1 MTIKKFDHLA
11 AGTLKEAAA
20 ALSRAKGRAMAL
32 AGGTDALGALKDKIH
47 KESPELVVDL
57 KTIPGLNYISEDG
70 RGLRIGALTPLSAIA
85 EHGTVKG
92 KYKLLA
98 EAARSVASPQLRN
111 MGTIAGNLCQEPRC
125 WYYRTPDDQF
135 HCLRKGGTH
144 CGALLGENRYH
155 SIFGGARVS
164 APACTEACPGN
175 VEIAAYLS
183 LVRNGELTAAA
194 EIILKNNPLPAM
206 TGRVCPHLCESKCNR
221 GEFDEAVSIRAM
233 ERRLGDHVLDSCA
246 ALMKPPAKRTKK
258 SVAVVGSGPAGLA
271 AAYYL
276 RMAGHQVTVFD
287 RLPKAGGMLAY
298 AIPAYRL
305 PRNLVRAQI
314 AALEE
319 MGIIFKLG
327 VEIGPKGVSLSS
339 LRKKFNGV
347 FLATGAWVQKNIPL
361 EKSELLTSGM
371 NFLTAGGCS
380 TLALAEKVGG
390 LPRTLAAS
398 EKVRGEDVVVIG
410 GGNVAVDVAV
420 TARHAGARSV
430 TMVCLEARDAMPA
443 FPAEIAEALKEGVRI
458 LPGWGPNKILEA
470 GGKLKG
476 MEFVRCVSVFDE
488 QGRFAPSFDAAQKR
502 TVKAGRIILAI
513 GQAAELGYAT
523 GVKTQRGL
531 IVADAATQATNLPG
545 VFAGGDAVLGPA
557 SVIEAIAAGRRAAR
571 AIDAYLNGGR
581 KKTDSIAS
589 SAVSPLLAL
598 NADGGAHCARTTH
611 PESKGLSPEALL
623 AEAKRCIDCS
633 CVAVNAS
640 DLAPALAALGARIK
654 TTKRTIAA
662 EDFFTA
668 GVLRSTVLDH
678 DELVEEILIPAQR
691 SDRVQSYHKFRIRN
705 SIDFPIAGLASVY
718 SSGGGKI
725 KDARL
730 VLSAVA
736 PIPIRLKAVEEFL
749 EGKRANERTAA
760 EAGELAVKE
769 ARPLS
774 KNRFKVQI
782 VKALLQKALLSS

>member
-1 MTIKKFDHLA
+1 MTMKKFDHLA
-11 AGTLKEAAA
+11 AKTLKEAVS
-20 ALSRAKGRAMAL
+20 ALSGAKGRALAL

-47 KESPELVVDL
+47 KESPALVVDL

-85 EHGTVKG
+85 AHGTVKG

-164 APACTEACPGN
+164 APSCTAACPGN

-183 LVRNGELTAAA
+183 LVRKGELSAAA
-194 EIILKNNPLPAM
+194 DIILKNNPLPAM

-221 GEFDEAVSIRAM
+221 SGFDEAVSIRDM
-233 ERRLGDHVLDSCA
+233 ELFLGNQVIERASEF
-246 ALMKPPAKRTKK
+246 MKPPVKRTKK
-258 SVAVVGSGPAGLA
+258 SAAVVGSGPAGLA

-276 RMAGHQVTVFD
+276 RMSGHQVTVFD

-305 PRNLVRAQI
+305 PRNLVSAQI
-314 AALEE
+314 AALEA

-327 VEIGPKGVSLSS
+327 VEIGSKGVSLSS
-339 LRKKFNGV
+339 LRKKFDGV
-347 FLATGAWVQKNIPL
+347 FLATGAWAQKNIVI

-371 NFLTAGGCS
+371 AFLTAD
-380 TLALAEKVGG
+380 
-390 LPRTLAAS
+390 LPRASDFS
-398 EKVRGEDVVVIG
+398 EKAQGEDVVVIG

-420 TARHAGARSV
+420 TARRAGARSV

-443 FPAEIAEALKEGVRI
+443 FPAEIAEAVKEGVRI
-458 LPGWGPNKILEA
+458 LPGWGPHKILEA

-476 MEFVRCVSVFDE
+476 MEFVRCVSVFDA
-488 QGRFAPSFDAAQKR
+488 QGRFAPSFDAAQKQ
-502 TVKAGRIILAI
+502 TVKAGRVILAI
-513 GQAAELGYAT
+513 GQAAELGYAK

-531 IVADAATQATNLPG
+531 IVADAATQTTNLPG

-571 AIDAYLNGGR
+571 AMDAYLNGGR
-581 KKTDSIAS
+581 KKTDSIAR

-598 NADGGAHCARTTH
+598 NADGGAHCGRTT
-611 PESKGLSPEALL
+611 PSESKGLSPEALL

-654 TTKRTIAA
+654 TTMRIVAA

-678 DELVEEILIPAQR
+678 DELIEEILIPAQR
-691 SDRVQSYHKFRIRN
+691 PNSVQSYNKFRIRN
-705 SIDFPIAGLASVY
+705 SIDFPIAGLASVFN
-718 SSGGGKI
+718 SGGGKI

-749 EGKRANERTAA
+749 EGKRADEKTAA

-769 ARPLS
+769 VRPLA

-782 VKALLQKALLSS
+782 VKALLQKALLAVA